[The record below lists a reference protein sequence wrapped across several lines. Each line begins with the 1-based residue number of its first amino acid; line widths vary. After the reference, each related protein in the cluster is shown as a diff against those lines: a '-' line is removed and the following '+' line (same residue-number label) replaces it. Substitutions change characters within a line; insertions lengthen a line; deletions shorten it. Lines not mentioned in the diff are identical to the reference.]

1 MAEKYAL
8 LPCNGLDKAV
18 GPLAREVAL
27 GLVAAGR
34 GELVC
39 PVLLQR
45 APNRYAKILGQ
56 LPLFVIDGCNTR
68 CASRLASDRGLR
80 VDRKVQIS
88 EALKG
93 SGTVIEESLTPGPQ
107 ALAFCHKLLTEM
119 LEDRP
124 AIVETTEVSDFSAP
138 VEYHSF
144 THDKFVF
151 RVPKNGYYFNE
162 NDCWVRPAGLRARV
176 GISDYMQQSLSD
188 IICYTPAF
196 VGDVVEQFGEVGT
209 VESTKAVFEVVSPVG
224 GKIIAINSEA
234 VDKPEIINEDPYE
247 RGWLAEIELTD
258 FASEQELL
266 LDGDQYLALIKK
278 KSAEFRG

>member
-1 MAEKYAL
+1 MAERYAL
-8 LPCNGLDKAV
+8 LPCNGLDKVV

-27 GLVAAGR
+27 ALVAAGR

-45 APNRYAKILGQ
+45 APNRYAKVLGQ

-93 SGTVIEESLTPGPQ
+93 SGSIIEESLTPGPQ
-107 ALAFCHKLLTEM
+107 ALAFCQKLVTEM
-119 LEDRP
+119 LEGRP
-124 AIVETTEVSDFSAP
+124 AITEPTEVSDFSAA
-138 VEYHSF
+138 VEYHTF
-144 THDKFVF
+144 THDKFLF

-162 NDCWVRPAGLRARV
+162 NDCWVRVSGRRARV

-188 IICYTPAF
+188 ITCYTPPF
-196 VGDVVEQFGEVGT
+196 VGDTVEQFGEVGT
-209 VESTKAVFEVVSPVG
+209 VESTKAVFEVVSPAG
-224 GKIIAINSEA
+224 GRIVAVNSEV
-234 VDKPEIINEDPYE
+234 VDKPEIINEDPYD

-258 FASEQELL
+258 FASDQELL
-266 LDGDQYLALIKK
+266 LDGDRYLELVKRKA
-278 KSAEFRG
+278 ADFRG